1 MFVIKKK
8 KKKRTLECRNV
19 KLHMALGTSLTK
31 VERIKSIQSPFT
43 EKATCP
49 IWILI
54 STGGYQA
61 LGECCS
67 IEDTRSPKLE

>member
-1 MFVIKKK
+1 MQ
-8 KKKRTLECRNV
+8 EC
-19 KLHMALGTSLTK
+19 KTTYGIGYFTDESGTHIYPKT
-31 VERIKSIQSPFT
+31 IQSPFT

-61 LGECCS
+61 LGKCCS

>member
-1 MFVIKKK
+1 
-8 KKKRTLECRNV
+8 
-19 KLHMALGTSLTK
+19 MALGTSLTK
-31 VERIKSIQSPFT
+31 VERIFIQKVFIHLSLRQ
-43 EKATCP
+43 ATCP

-61 LGECCS
+61 LGKCCS